1 MPQRILALEIEPH
14 ELKAAVL
21 ETTFRDYRIVG
32 FYREPLAESTAG
44 LSDQIRAFVD
54 KNQLSGSTVLSSL
67 PGEMVTLRTFFLPF
81 RDRKRLDQT
90 VPFEIETQVPF
101 DLDEVVIAYQV
112 LNRDKAGSN
121 VLAALVH
128 RKDLEQHLAT
138 LGAAG
143 IDPKVVDLSPLA
155 MLNVLGLV
163 GPGLPETFAY
173 VGGSLDRTTLA
184 LYRNRKLVG
193 LRTIVAAA
201 ADHAGAAEIEAS
213 GNGHASHHDAVLDD
227 LVRDI
232 RWSLLAINGAPVDDQ
247 LPCLVGGEDF
257 PREEIAQRLAGVGLN
272 VQRIEQS
279 PMKTVPADLRRQM
292 APFAAPLGLAL
303 REISPDQ
310 SVGLNFRQ
318 GEFAYHRGQQEVR
331 RALWGTGAI
340 AVVAVLLFVTNTYMQ
355 HRQLQ
360 SRLAAVNEQ
369 IRSVFTQTLP
379 DVTRVVDER
388 LQLQEEITAAERR
401 LKLLGSVAP
410 PSGATA
416 VDALHAISSAVPD
429 SLKVEVDEYV
439 MDTEDIKIKAKT
451 DSLETPNAIR
461 EAIANSKYFADVQVK
476 DIKTG
481 QDGRVD
487 FRVILSLSK
496 TAAEKAPSGRP

>member
-21 ETTFRDYRIVG
+21 ETSFRDYRVIG
-32 FYREPLAESTAG
+32 FYREPLAQTEAP
-44 LSDQIRAFVD
+44 LSDQIRSFVEKHRLD
-54 KNQLSGSTVLSSL
+54 GSTVLSSL

-101 DLDEVVIAYQV
+101 DLDDVVIAYQV

-143 IDPKVVDLSPLA
+143 LDPKVVDFAPLA
-155 MLNVLGLV
+155 MLNVLALV
-163 GPGLPETFAY
+163 GSGLPDTFAY
-173 VGGSLDRTTLA
+173 VGGSLQRTTVA

-193 LRTIVAAA
+193 LRTLIPSVPASGHEEVEAA
-201 ADHAGAAEIEAS
+201 
-213 GNGHASHHDAVLDD
+213 GNGHSPRHDAVLDE

-232 RWSLLAINGAPVDDQ
+232 RWSLLAINGAPIDDQ

-257 PREEIAQRLAGVGLN
+257 PQDEIAQRLAHAGLS
-272 VQRIEQS
+272 VQQIEQS
-279 PMKTVPADLRRQM
+279 PMKSLPADLRRQM

-303 REISPDQ
+303 REVTEQ
-310 SVGLNFRQ
+310 SVGINFRQ

-340 AVVAVLLFVTNTYMQ
+340 AVVAVLLFLTNTYMQ

-360 SRLAAVNEQ
+360 SRLAAVNAQ
-369 IRSVFTQTLP
+369 IRSVFHQTLP

-388 LQLQEEITAAERR
+388 MQLQEEITLAERR

-416 VDALHAISSAVPD
+416 VDAMHAVSTAVPD

-496 TAAEKAPSGRP
+496 KPTEKTAAGRP